1 MRAPFA
7 GLPALDLAVHSGTA
21 LAGTTLASAFFTGTI
36 HTGVPRAGAPLVST
50 SLSGTLLAGAW
61 LVERSC
67 ARPCGSRSLG
77 PRSLGLCSGDPRSGG
92 PRSGGPRLVGPR
104 SVGSCSLSSHACT
117 RLTLKPAQPSCTPA
131 ATMGLLSTALR
142 PRLTA
147 CGTEQSAQYLH
158 CASPCVVFELGP
170 SDYYPKYESKYFRFE
185 NKPKYVKIL

>member
-50 SLSGTLLAGAW
+50 SLSGTSVAGAW
-61 LVERSC
+61 LVER
-67 ARPCGSRSLG
+67 
-77 PRSLGLCSGDPRSGG
+77 
-92 PRSGGPRLVGPR
+92 
-104 SVGSCSLSSHACT
+104 HT
-117 RLTLKPAQPSCTPA
+117 RCHY
-131 ATMGLLSTALR
+131 MYVGLLSTALR

-158 CASPCVVFELGP
+158 CASPCVVFEQTCA
-170 SDYYPKYESKYFRFE
+170 DD
-185 NKPKYVKIL
+185 V

>member
-77 PRSLGLCSGDPRSGG
+77 PRSLGLCSGG